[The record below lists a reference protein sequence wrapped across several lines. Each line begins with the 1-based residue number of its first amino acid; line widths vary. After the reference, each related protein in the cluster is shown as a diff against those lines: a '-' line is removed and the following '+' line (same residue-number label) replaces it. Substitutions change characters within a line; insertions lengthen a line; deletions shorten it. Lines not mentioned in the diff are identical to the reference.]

1 MKTGSARCA
10 CSVCDPEKEM
20 RGPVLAALRKRGN
33 LPLLPAF
40 CRFHRLGIMFFMAAL
55 LIAATPAVFMPL
67 LCAQTSAPTPGAGS
81 APATHPFVFTV
92 NARLVVLDVVVTDKA
107 GKPVDGLTVKD
118 FQVFED
124 DKLQHIRSLD
134 SPSAHTLPATSVAA
148 GITAVFDPAQP
159 ASFGHS
165 PVDVLVFDQL
175 NTHFAD
181 SSFARRCLHDYL
193 AGQPALLPQ
202 PTTLL
207 TVYDNHFKLLQGF
220 TRDRDALLRAVAAA
234 PAEYPW
240 KLEVNGKAD
249 YGPVERLDQSLRALE
264 EIAQSYARIPGR
276 KNLIWVG
283 GGFPTINPTTID
295 GDDAQEVKDALQH
308 VTDIL
313 LDTHVTLYAI
323 DPSSTA
329 AGMTE
334 ITDSSQAAFV
344 LAAGDALS
352 GGFDPFSAGG
362 DFDRLGPVT
371 GGRVIRGRNDIGEQI
386 ALSAD
391 LGAHYYTIAYTPSSS
406 SEAAAQYRKIR
417 VVCLRP
423 GLTATTRT
431 GYYSGETQAEKASTT
446 AAYDL
451 TTAAETALPLNGIR
465 VTVEQDTSPNA
476 PPNTYIVHAGTA
488 NLTWKTKED
497 GSAMA
502 SVYIMAVSLNAK
514 KNMLGHT
521 LHRMKANAKSGANL
535 NDPAKMA
542 DFDFTAQPAPKATT
556 LRFIVRDNAT
566 GRMGSADLQLKMP

>member
-1 MKTGSARCA
+1 MDWMKTGSARCA
-10 CSVCDPEKEM
+10 CSVCDPEKDM
-20 RGPVLAALRKRGN
+20 RGPVLAALRKRRN
-33 LPLLPAF
+33 LPLLPVIR
-40 CRFHRLGIMFFMAAL
+40 RFHRLGIMFFMAAL
-55 LIAATPAVFMPL
+55 LIAATPAVFAPL
-67 LCAQTSAPTPGAGS
+67 LCAQTSAPAPGAVS

-107 GKPVDGLTVKD
+107 GKPVDGLTAKD
-118 FQVFED
+118 FQIFED
-124 DKLQHIRSLD
+124 DKPQHIHSLD
-134 SPSAHTLPATSVAA
+134 SPATHTLSAPSIAA

-165 PVDVLVFDQL
+165 PVDVLIFDQL

-193 AGQPALLPQ
+193 SRQPALLPQ

-207 TVYDNHFKLLQGF
+207 TVYDNHFKMLQGF

-234 PAEYPW
+234 PVEYPW
-240 KLEVNGKAD
+240 KLEVNGKAE

-264 EIAQSYARIPGR
+264 EIAKSYARIPGR

-334 ITDSSQAAFV
+334 ITDSSQAEF
-344 LAAGDALS
+344 LMNAGDALS
-352 GGFDPFSAGG
+352 GGFDPFGAND

-386 ALSAD
+386 ASSAD
-391 LGAHYYTIAYTPSSS
+391 LGAHYYTISYTPSSS

-417 VVCLRP
+417 VVPLRP

-431 GYYSGETQAEKASTT
+431 GSAIPSTT
-446 AAYDL
+446 SQHCP
-451 TTAAETALPLNGIR
+451 ET
-465 VTVEQDTSPNA
+465 
-476 PPNTYIVHAGTA
+476 
-488 NLTWKTKED
+488 
-497 GSAMA
+497 SA
-502 SVYIMAVSLNAK
+502 
-514 KNMLGHT
+514 
-521 LHRMKANAKSGANL
+521 
-535 NDPAKMA
+535 
-542 DFDFTAQPAPKATT
+542 
-556 LRFIVRDNAT
+556 
-566 GRMGSADLQLKMP
+566 

>member
-1 MKTGSARCA
+1 
-10 CSVCDPEKEM
+10 M
-20 RGPVLAALRKRGN
+20 RGPVLAALRKRED
-33 LPLLPAF
+33 LPQLLAF
-40 CRFHRLGIMFFMAAL
+40 CRFHRPGIMFFMAAL
-55 LIAATPAVFMPL
+55 LIAATPASIVPL
-67 LCAQTSAPTPGAGS
+67 LCAQTSSPTPGTAS
-81 APATHPFVFTV
+81 APATNPFVLTV
-92 NARLVVLDVVVTDKA
+92 NARLVVLDVVVTDKT
-107 GKPVDGLTVKD
+107 GKPVDGLAVKD

-124 DKLQHIRSLD
+124 DKPQRIRSLD
-134 SPSAHTLPATSVAA
+134 SPSSHTLPATSMAA

-234 PAEYPW
+234 PVEYPW
-240 KLEVNGKAD
+240 KLEVNGKAE

-276 KNLIWVG
+276 KNLVWVG

-323 DPSSTA
+323 DPTSTA

-334 ITDSSQAAFV
+334 ITDSSQAQF
-344 LAAGDALS
+344 LLSAGDALS
-352 GGFDPFSAGG
+352 GGFDPFGAND

-386 ALSAD
+386 ASSAY

-423 GLTATTRT
+423 GLTASTRT
-431 GYYSGETQAEKASTT
+431 GYYSGETQAEKASAT

-451 TTAAETALPLNGIR
+451 TTAAETALPLNGIHI
-465 VTVEQDTSPNA
+465 TVEPDTSPNA
-476 PPNTYIVHAGTA
+476 APNTYIVHAGAA

-497 GSAMA
+497 GSATA
-502 SVYIMAVSLNAK
+502 SVYIMAVSLSAK
-514 KNMLGHT
+514 NTMLGHT
-521 LHRMKANAKSGANL
+521 LHGMKANAKPGVTL
-535 NDPAKMA
+535 TDPAKMA
-542 DFDFTAQPAPKATT
+542 DFDFSALPAPKATT
-556 LRFIVRDNAT
+556 LRFIVRDNST
-566 GRMGSADLQLKMP
+566 GRMGSADLPLKMP

>member
-1 MKTGSARCA
+1 
-10 CSVCDPEKEM
+10 
-20 RGPVLAALRKRGN
+20 
-33 LPLLPAF
+33 
-40 CRFHRLGIMFFMAAL
+40 MAAL
-55 LIAATPAVFMPL
+55 LIAAAPAVFVPL
-67 LCAQTSAPTPGAGS
+67 LCAQTSAPAPGAGS
-81 APATHPFVFTV
+81 APATNPLVFTV

-107 GKPVDGLTVKD
+107 GKPVDGLTARD
-118 FQVFED
+118 FQIFED
-124 DKLQHIRSLD
+124 DKQQHIRSFD
-134 SPSAHTLPATSVAA
+134 SPSAHTLPPVSVAA
-148 GITAVFDPAQP
+148 GTSAVFDPAQP

-181 SSFARRCLHDYL
+181 SSLARRCLHDYL

-207 TVYDNHFKLLQGF
+207 TVYDNRFKLLQAF
-220 TRDRDALLRAVAAA
+220 TRDRDALLRVVAAA
-234 PAEYPW
+234 PVEYPW
-240 KLEVNGKAD
+240 KLEVNGKAE

-295 GDDAQEVKDALQH
+295 GDDAQEVKDALKH
-308 VTDIL
+308 VTDVL
-313 LDTHVTLYAI
+313 LDTHVTLYAV

-352 GGFDPFSAGG
+352 GGFDPFSANG
-362 DFDRLGPVT
+362 DFDQLGPVT

-386 ALSAD
+386 ASSAD
-391 LGAHYYTIAYTPSSS
+391 LSAHYYTIAYTPGSS
-406 SEAAAQYRKIR
+406 SEAAVRYRKIR
-417 VVCLRP
+417 VICLRP
-423 GLTATTRT
+423 DLTATTRT
-431 GYYSGETQAEKASTT
+431 GYYSGETQTEKASAT

-465 VTVEQDTSPNA
+465 VSVEPDASPNA

-488 NLTWKTKED
+488 NLTWKTKDD
-497 GSAMA
+497 GSATA
-502 SVYIMAVSLNAK
+502 SVYIMAVSLSAK
-514 KNMLGHT
+514 NTMLGHT
-521 LHRMKANAKSGANL
+521 LHGMKATAKPGANL

-542 DFDFTAQPAPKATT
+542 DFDFTALPLPKSAT
-556 LRFIVRDNAT
+556 LRFIVHDNAT
-566 GRMGSADLQLKMP
+566 GRMGSVDLPLKKQ

>member
-1 MKTGSARCA
+1 MHGLYENRRFALRVSRLRSQEIRRRA
-10 CSVCDPEKEM
+10 CV
-20 RGPVLAALRKRGN
+20 GVLRKREY
-33 LPLLPAF
+33 LPLLFAIRSF
-40 CRFHRLGIMFFMAAL
+40 YRLGLMPFMAAI
-55 LIAATPAVFMPL
+55 LIATTPAVFVPL
-67 LCAQTSAPTPGAGS
+67 LCAQTSAPTPGAES

-107 GKPVDGLTVKD
+107 GKPVDGLTTRD

-124 DKLQHIRSLD
+124 DKPQRIRSLD
-134 SPSAHTLPATSVAA
+134 SPSAHTLPATSIAA

-165 PVDVLVFDQL
+165 PVDILVFDQL

-193 AGQPALLPQ
+193 ASQPALLPQ

-220 TRDRDALLRAVAAA
+220 TRDRDALLSTVGAA
-234 PAEYPW
+234 PAAYPW
-240 KLEVNGKAD
+240 KLEVNGKAEQ
-249 YGPVERLDQSLRALE
+249 GPVERLVQSLRALE

-323 DPSSTA
+323 DPSSTS

-352 GGFDPFSAGG
+352 GRFDPFSAST

-371 GGRVIRGRNDIGEQI
+371 GGRVIRGRNDIGKQI
-386 ALSAD
+386 ASSAD

-406 SEAAAQYRKIR
+406 SEAEAQYRKIR

-431 GYYSGETQAEKASTT
+431 GYYSGETQAEKASAT

-465 VTVEQDTSPNA
+465 VTVELDSSPSA
-476 PPNTYIVHAGTA
+476 PPNTYIVHAGAA
-488 NLTWKTKED
+488 NLTWK
-497 GSAMA
+497 
-502 SVYIMAVSLNAK
+502 
-514 KNMLGHT
+514 
-521 LHRMKANAKSGANL
+521 ANARPGVNL
-535 NDPAKMA
+535 TDPAKMA
-542 DFDFTAQPAPKATT
+542 DFDFTALPAPKATT

-566 GRMGSADLQLKMP
+566 GRMGSADLPLRMP

>member
-1 MKTGSARCA
+1 
-10 CSVCDPEKEM
+10 
-20 RGPVLAALRKRGN
+20 
-33 LPLLPAF
+33 
-40 CRFHRLGIMFFMAAL
+40 MFFMAAL
-55 LIAATPAVFMPL
+55 LIAATPAVFAPL
-67 LCAQTSAPTPGAGS
+67 LCAQTSAPAPGAGS

-107 GKPVDGLTVKD
+107 GKPVDGLTTKD

-124 DKLQHIRSLD
+124 DKPQHIHSLD
-134 SPSAHTLPATSVAA
+134 SPSAHTLPATSIAE

-193 AGQPALLPQ
+193 SRQPALLTQ

-207 TVYDNHFKLLQGF
+207 TVYDNHFKRLLGF

-234 PAEYPW
+234 PVEYPW
-240 KLEVNGKAD
+240 KLEVNGKAE

-334 ITDSSQAAFV
+334 ITDSSQAEF
-344 LAAGDALS
+344 LMNAGDALS
-352 GGFDPFSAGG
+352 GGFDPFGAND

-386 ALSAD
+386 ASSAD
-391 LGAHYYTIAYTPSSS
+391 LGAHYYTISYTPSSS
-406 SEAAAQYRKIR
+406 SEAAQQYRKIR

-423 GLTATTRT
+423 GLTATTRS
-431 GYYSGETQAEKASTT
+431 GYYSGETQAEKASAT

-451 TTAAETALPLNGIR
+451 TTAAETALPLNGIH
-465 VTVEQDTSPNA
+465 VTVEPDSSPGA
-476 PPNTYIVHAGTA
+476 PPNTYIVHAGA
-488 NLTWKTKED
+488 VNLTWKTKED
-497 GSAMA
+497 GSATA
-502 SVYIMAVSLNAK
+502 SVYIMAVSLSAK
-514 KNMLGHT
+514 NTMLGHA
-521 LHRMKANAKSGANL
+521 LHGMKANAKPGANL
-535 NDPAKMA
+535 ADPAKMV
-542 DFDFTAQPAPKATT
+542 DFDFTALPVPKATT
-556 LRFIVRDNAT
+556 LRFIVRDNVT
-566 GRMGSADLQLKMP
+566 GRMGSADLPLRMP

>member
-1 MKTGSARCA
+1 M
-10 CSVCDPEKEM
+10 PF
-20 RGPVLAALRKRGN
+20 LAA
-33 LPLLPAF
+33 
-40 CRFHRLGIMFFMAAL
+40 I
-55 LIAATPAVFMPL
+55 LIAATPVVFATL
-67 LCAQTSAPTPGAGS
+67 ICAQTSVPAPS
-81 APATHPFVFTV
+81 ARPSPAERPYVFTV
-92 NARLVVLDVVVTDKA
+92 NARLVVLDVVVTDKS
-107 GKPVDGLTVKD
+107 GKPVDGLAAKD

-124 DKLQHIRSLD
+124 GTQQHIRSFD
-134 SPSAHTLPATSVAA
+134 PPSAHTLPAASMAA

-193 AGQPALLPQ
+193 ARQPALLPQ

-207 TVYDNHFKLLQGF
+207 TVYDNRFKMLHGF

-234 PAEYPW
+234 PVEYPW
-240 KLEVNGKAD
+240 KLEVNGKAE

-264 EIAQSYARIPGR
+264 EIAQSYSRIPGR

-313 LDTHVTLYAI
+313 LDTHVTLYAV

-334 ITDSSQAAFV
+334 ITDSSQAQF
-344 LAAGDALS
+344 LLTAGDALA
-352 GGFDPFSAGG
+352 GNFDPFGAND

-371 GGRVIRGRNDIGEQI
+371 GGRVVRGRNDIGEQV
-386 ALSAD
+386 ASSAD

-417 VVCLRP
+417 VVPLRP
-423 GLTATTRT
+423 GLTATTRN
-431 GYYSGETQAEKASTT
+431 GYYSGETQAEKATAS

-451 TTAAETALPLNGIR
+451 TTAAEAALPLNGIR
-465 VTVEQDTSPNA
+465 VSVEPERTPNA
-476 PPNTYIVHAGTA
+476 PPNSYIVHAGAA
-488 NLTWKTKED
+488 NLTWKPKED
-497 GSAMA
+497 GSATA

-514 KNMLGHT
+514 NIMLGHT
-521 LHRMKANAKSGANL
+521 LHGMKASAKPGANL
-535 NDPAKMA
+535 TDPVKTA
-542 DFDFTAQPAPKATT
+542 DFVFAVQPSPKAST

>member
-1 MKTGSARCA
+1 MPLFPAVRHFLGSA
-10 CSVCDPEKEM
+10 
-20 RGPVLAALRKRGN
+20 
-33 LPLLPAF
+33 LLP
-40 CRFHRLGIMFFMAAL
+40 
-55 LIAATPAVFMPL
+55 LIAAILFTASPFILVPRLSALTSEQAPAQMPS
-67 LCAQTSAPTPGAGS
+67 AQPPS
-81 APATHPFVFTV
+81 ATHP
-92 NARLVVLDVVVTDKA
+92 NELIIKARLVVLDVVVTDKT
-107 GKPVDGLTVKD
+107 GKPVEGLTAND
-118 FQVFED
+118 FQIFED
-124 DKLQHIRSLD
+124 GKPQHIRSID
-134 SPSAHTLPATSVAA
+134 PPSAHVLPATSVAA
-148 GITAVFDPAQP
+148 GISVVFDPAQP
-159 ASFGHS
+159 ARFGNS
-165 PVDVLVFDQL
+165 PVDILVFDQL

-193 AGQPALLPQ
+193 AGQPALLAQ

-234 PAEYPW
+234 SVEYPW
-240 KLEVNGKAD
+240 RLELNGKAE
-249 YGPVERLDQSLRALE
+249 YGPIERLDQSLRALE

-295 GDDAQEVKDALQH
+295 GDDAQEVKDTLKH
-308 VTDIL
+308 VTDVL
-313 LDTHVTLYAI
+313 LDTHVTVYAV

-334 ITDSSQAAFV
+334 ITDSSQAEF
-344 LAAGDALS
+344 LLNAGDALAND
-352 GGFDPFSAGG
+352 FDPFDSND

-371 GGRVIRGRNDIGEQI
+371 GGRVVRGRNDIGQQI

-423 GLTATTRT
+423 NLTATTRT
-431 GYYSGETQAEKASTT
+431 GYYSGEAQEEKTSAT

-451 TTAAETALPLNGIR
+451 TAAAETAIPLNGIR
-465 VTVEQDTSPNA
+465 VNVDPDTSPSA
-476 PPNTYIVHAGTA
+476 PPDTYVVHTGAA
-488 NLTWKTKED
+488 NLGWRMRDD
-497 GSAMA
+497 GSATA

-514 KNMLGHT
+514 STMLGHT
-521 LHRMKANAKSGANL
+521 LHGMTANANLGANL
-535 NDPAKMA
+535 HDPSKVA
-542 DFDFTAQPAPKATT
+542 DFVFTALPLPKATT

-566 GRMGSADLQLKMP
+566 GRMGSFDLPIKKH

>member
-1 MKTGSARCA
+1 MPLFPAVRHFLGSA
-10 CSVCDPEKEM
+10 
-20 RGPVLAALRKRGN
+20 
-33 LPLLPAF
+33 LLP
-40 CRFHRLGIMFFMAAL
+40 
-55 LIAATPAVFMPL
+55 LIAAILFTASPFILVPRLSALTSEQAPAQMPS
-67 LCAQTSAPTPGAGS
+67 AQPPS
-81 APATHPFVFTV
+81 ATHP
-92 NARLVVLDVVVTDKA
+92 NELIIKARLVVLDVVVTDKT
-107 GKPVDGLTVKD
+107 GKPVEGLTAND
-118 FQVFED
+118 FQIFED
-124 DKLQHIRSLD
+124 GKPQHIRSID
-134 SPSAHTLPATSVAA
+134 PPSAHVLPATSVAA
-148 GITAVFDPAQP
+148 GISVVFDPAQP
-159 ASFGHS
+159 ARFGNS
-165 PVDVLVFDQL
+165 PVDILVFDQL

-193 AGQPALLPQ
+193 AGQPALLAQ

-234 PAEYPW
+234 SVEYPW
-240 KLEVNGKAD
+240 KLELNGKAE
-249 YGPVERLDQSLRALE
+249 YGPIERLDQSLRALE

-295 GDDAQEVKDALQH
+295 GDDAQEVKDTLKH
-308 VTDIL
+308 VTDVL
-313 LDTHVTLYAI
+313 LDTHVTVYAV

-334 ITDSSQAAFV
+334 ITDSSQAEF
-344 LAAGDALS
+344 LLNAGDALAND
-352 GGFDPFSAGG
+352 FDPFDSND

-371 GGRVIRGRNDIGEQI
+371 GGRVVRGRNDIGQQI

-423 GLTATTRT
+423 NLTATTRT
-431 GYYSGETQAEKASTT
+431 GYYSGETQEEKTSAT

-451 TTAAETALPLNGIR
+451 TAAAETAIPLNGIR
-465 VTVEQDTSPNA
+465 VNVDPDTSPSA
-476 PPNTYIVHAGTA
+476 PPDTYVVHTGAA
-488 NLTWKTKED
+488 NLGWRMRDD
-497 GSAMA
+497 GSATA

-514 KNMLGHT
+514 STMLGHT
-521 LHRMKANAKSGANL
+521 LHGMTANANLGANL
-535 NDPAKMA
+535 HDPSKVA
-542 DFDFTAQPAPKATT
+542 DFVFTALPLPKATT

-566 GRMGSADLQLKMP
+566 GRMGSFDLPIKKH